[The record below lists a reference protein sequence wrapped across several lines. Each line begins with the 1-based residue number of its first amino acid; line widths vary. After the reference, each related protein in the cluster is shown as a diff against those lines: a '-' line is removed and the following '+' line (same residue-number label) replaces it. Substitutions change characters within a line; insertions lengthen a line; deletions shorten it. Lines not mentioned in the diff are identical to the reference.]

1 MSALAKKS
9 PKSNVAVVNYSGI
22 SEKAEYKAGGGG
34 RSSYTGLV
42 HYKVEVA
49 PGTSVAVV
57 GDLSKMSALD
67 MNGQLWLCLQD
78 MAHQNF
84 TSKLSRNNS
93 EVETATK
100 IIRTVYETEMVIVTD
115 DDWDYNGDRL
125 LTVQG
130 QKATMDSIR
139 ALVHAN
145 YNHVSMI
152 IVREKD
158 STYNDDKING
168 LCKGA
173 GSYIKANSNT
183 MDVDFDKATARVL
196 A

>member
-1 MSALAKKS
+1 M
-9 PKSNVAVVNYSGI
+9 
-22 SEKAEYKAGGGG
+22 
-34 RSSYTGLV
+34 T
-42 HYKVEVA
+42 
-49 PGTSVAVV
+49 
-57 GDLSKMSALD
+57 
-67 MNGQLWLCLQD
+67 
-78 MAHQNF
+78 HQNF
-84 TSKLSRNNS
+84 TSKLSRNKS

-115 DDWDYNGDRL
+115 DDWDYKGDRL

-130 QKATMDSIR
+130 QKATMEDYGTGKNSIR

>member
-1 MSALAKKS
+1 MSKLE
-9 PKSNVAVVNYSGI
+9 G
-22 SEKAEYKAGGGG
+22 
-34 RSSYTGLV
+34 
-42 HYKVEVA
+42 
-49 PGTSVAVV
+49 
-57 GDLSKMSALD
+57 
-67 MNGQLWLCLQD
+67 NGQLWLCLQD
-78 MAHQNF
+78 MTHQNF

-115 DDWDYNGDRL
+115 DDWDLNGKPLL

-145 YNHVSMI
+145 YNRVSMI

-173 GSYIKANSNT
+173 GSYIKANYNT